1 MKILWVK
8 LEKKKLKF
16 SLFKSFD
23 QKFKELF
30 ELLWYFNCLTATRSA
45 NCNHFNLY
53 INVPSAATRNS
64 FVTSVMEFEDA
75 YRLSLF

>member
-30 ELLWYFNCLTATRSA
+30 ELL
-45 NCNHFNLY
+45 
-53 INVPSAATRNS
+53 
-64 FVTSVMEFEDA
+64 
-75 YRLSLF
+75 